1 MKSAIVLFVGDI
13 FGTPGIAMFKE
24 HFEILKQKYQFDL
37 VIVQAENITGRK
49 GLNKKDYLYL
59 KKIGVDIFTIGNHVW
74 SNPEINLIIDNPD
87 IVRPL
92 NIDKE
97 YKGKG
102 STIIEK
108 SGKRFR
114 ITSLLGVAFNKL
126 VKPWNHKFANNFFDA
141 IDKILFENQADFH
154 IVDFHAETTSEKNT
168 LAIYLNGKIN
178 ALLGTH
184 THVQTADSRKLSLG
198 TLFITDVGMTG
209 PANDAIGVKFLDVYN
224 RIRYNKSTKFRTSEN
239 PCQFNAVI
247 LKLNQDLEKQEIIPV
262 NIYKENTEAN

>member
-1 MKSAIVLFVGDI
+1 MKSATVLFVGDI
-13 FGTPGIAMFKE
+13 FGTPGIKMFKE
-24 HFEILKQKYQFDL
+24 QLEILRQKYTFDL
-37 VIVQAENITGRK
+37 IIVQAENITGRK

-59 KKIGVDIFTIGNHVW
+59 KELGVDIFTIGNHVW

-97 YKGKG
+97 YQGKG
-102 STIIEK
+102 STVIEK
-108 SGKRFR
+108 NGISYR

-126 VKPWNHKFANNFFDA
+126 VKPWNHQFANDFFDA
-141 IDKILFENQADFH
+141 IDQVIINDDADFH

-184 THVQTADSRKLSLG
+184 THVQTADARQLSLG

-209 PANDAIGVKFLDVYN
+209 PGNDAIGVRFLDVYN
-224 RIRYNKSTKFRTSEN
+224 KIRYNKSTKFHISQNEW
-239 PCQFNAVI
+239 QFNAVI
-247 LKLNQDLEKQEIIPV
+247 LELSQNLKKQKIIPI
-262 NIYKENTEAN
+262 NLYK

>member
-1 MKSAIVLFVGDI
+1 MKSATVLFVGDI
-13 FGTPGIAMFKE
+13 FGAPGIEIFKE
-24 HFEILKQKYQFDL
+24 QLEILKQKYQFDL

-59 KKIGVDIFTIGNHVW
+59 KKLGVDIFTVGNHVW
-74 SNPEINLIIDNPD
+74 SNPEINLIINNAD

-92 NIDKE
+92 NIAPE
-97 YKGKG
+97 YQGNG
-102 STIIEK
+102 STVIEK
-108 SGKRFR
+108 NGKTFR

-126 VKPWNHKFANNFFDA
+126 VKPWNHQFADNFFDA
-141 IDKILFENQADFH
+141 IDQVLAQDKADFH

-184 THVQTADSRKLSLG
+184 THVQTADARKLALG

-209 PANDAIGVKFLDVYN
+209 PANDAIGVSFLDVYKK
-224 RIRYNKSTKFRTSEN
+224 IRYQKNVRFRISAN
-239 PCQFNAVI
+239 SCQFNAVI
-247 LKLNQDLEKQEIIPV
+247 LELNQQLDKQKIFPI
-262 NIYKENTEAN
+262 NIYK